1 MTNPSISKLQ
11 RPAETSMQPFWKI
24 VKRMPVLLA
33 IAMTVLLVAP
43 MPFLAQTTT
52 STILGSVSDP
62 GGAVIPGATVRV
74 INETTGDSRSTIT
87 SETGAFIFPS
97 LLPATYT
104 LRVEL
109 PGFQTLQRTG
119 NSLTPNSRLDVG
131 QLKLALGALTQTVSV
146 EANLAQVETASAENS
161 ALISREQF
169 NMIPSKGRDL
179 TNMLRMLPGVQMTAD
194 QDALGGAT
202 GFGATIGAVQ
212 GTRSAQQNL
221 TVDGLLAND
230 MGAPAG
236 LSGQVNMDAVQE
248 VKVLLSSQSAVKP
261 PATSSPRID
270 CRGHSEEGRRS
281 WAADRWS

>member
-74 INETTGDSRSTIT
+74 INETTGDSRSAIT
-87 SETGAFIFPS
+87 SETGSFTFPS

-104 LRVEL
+104 IRVEL

-119 NSLTPNSRLDVG
+119 NSLTPHSRLDVG
-131 QLKLALGALTQTVSV
+131 QLKLAIGAITQTVSV
-146 EANLAQVETASAENS
+146 EASLAQVETASAENS

-169 NMIPSKGRDL
+169 SMIPSKGRDL

-194 QDALGGAT
+194 QDALGGAP

-236 LSGQVNMDAVQE
+236 VSGQVNMDAVQE
-248 VKVLLSSQSAVKP
+248 VKVLLSTYGA
-261 PATSSPRID
+261 
-270 CRGHSEEGRRS
+270 EYGRNPGANISMTTR
-281 WAADRWS
+281 AGTRDLHGLL